1 MDYVGYIITRIINF
15 LFNSTVILTMS
26 EKRKSTS
33 PSSIQV
39 KNRRNTIVTEKL
51 DVQSRIA
58 EAKELLTY
66 AVVLDSLMVVCFQY
80 VIMLIT
86 LKKVLRD

>member
-1 MDYVGYIITRIINF
+1 MRV
-15 LFNSTVILTMS
+15 
-26 EKRKSTS
+26 KRKSTS

-51 DVQSRIA
+51 DVQSRLV

-66 AVVLDSLMVVCFQY
+66 AVVLNSLMVACYQY

-86 LKKVLRD
+86 LKKVPSD